1 MLGGMISICFTSLQ
15 KSINVIRYLQGKK
28 ILCQA
33 QEQPITSMLQWKELV
48 LTEILHGQW
57 LHR

>member
-28 ILCQA
+28 I
-33 QEQPITSMLQWKELV
+33 SMSGTGTTDNKYVTVERV
-48 LTEILHGQW
+48 GTY
-57 LHR
+57 